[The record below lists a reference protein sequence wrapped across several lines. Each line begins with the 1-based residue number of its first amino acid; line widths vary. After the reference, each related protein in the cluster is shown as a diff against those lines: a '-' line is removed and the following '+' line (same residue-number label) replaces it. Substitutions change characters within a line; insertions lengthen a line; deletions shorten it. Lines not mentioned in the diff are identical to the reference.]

1 MDKIKKILKKE
12 ITKKGHISIS
22 RFMEISL
29 FDPNDGYYTKQ
40 NPLGSD
46 GDFITSPDISQI
58 FGEVIGAWALDII
71 IKIDSSKNFQIIDLG
86 GGKGTL
92 LKDIKRVCKNRNLS
106 YGFIDINR
114 SLIDLQKKNIPQAR
128 HFNSISQLPSNPT
141 IFIGNEFLDVFP
153 IRQFMKINE
162 VWQEVFIKQ
171 KNDDF
176 QYCYNDIED
185 TILFNEY
192 QNKIPG
198 NADFFEINIMFKKI
212 INDLSIFLKKNNG
225 ICLFIDYGYLNG
237 YGNTL
242 QAIKKH
248 KYVDP
253 LAHPGI
259 SDITSH
265 VNFSHLMYE
274 AKKMDL
280 NFFGPV
286 SQRNFLIKLGAFE
299 RLKILKKLTN
309 SEKIITDLEIGLK
322 RVIEN
327 TNMGS
332 LFKVCAITPNR
343 KFIPEGFD

>member
-1 MDKIKKILKKE
+1 MDKIKEILKKE

-29 FDPNDGYYTKQ
+29 SDPNEGYYTKQ

-71 IKIDSSKNFQIIDLG
+71 IKIDSGKNFQIIDLG

-92 LKDIKRVCKNRNLS
+92 LNDIKRVCKNRNLS
-106 YGFIDINR
+106 YGFIEINEY
-114 SLIDLQKKNIPQAR
+114 LIDLQKKTIPRAR
-128 HFNSISQLPSNPT
+128 HFNSISQLPNNPT

-153 IRQFMKINE
+153 IRQFIKINE

-171 KNDDF
+171 KNDEF

-212 INDLSIFLKKNNG
+212 INDLSIFLKK
-225 ICLFIDYGYLNG
+225 
-237 YGNTL
+237 
-242 QAIKKH
+242 K
-248 KYVDP
+248 
-253 LAHPGI
+253 
-259 SDITSH
+259 
-265 VNFSHLMYE
+265 
-274 AKKMDL
+274 
-280 NFFGPV
+280 
-286 SQRNFLIKLGAFE
+286 
-299 RLKILKKLTN
+299 
-309 SEKIITDLEIGLK
+309 
-322 RVIEN
+322 
-327 TNMGS
+327 
-332 LFKVCAITPNR
+332 
-343 KFIPEGFD
+343 

>member
-1 MDKIKKILKKE
+1 M
-12 ITKKGHISIS
+12 
-22 RFMEISL
+22 
-29 FDPNDGYYTKQ
+29 
-40 NPLGSD
+40 
-46 GDFITSPDISQI
+46 
-58 FGEVIGAWALDII
+58 DII

-212 INDLSIFLKKNNG
+212 ININFSKKK
-225 ICLFIDYGYLNG
+225 IKFVHSLTTVIK

-242 QAIKKH
+242 TIK
-248 KYVDP
+248 
-253 LAHPGI
+253 
-259 SDITSH
+259 T
-265 VNFSHLMYE
+265 
-274 AKKMDL
+274 
-280 NFFGPV
+280 
-286 SQRNFLIKLGAFE
+286 
-299 RLKILKKLTN
+299 
-309 SEKIITDLEIGLK
+309 
-322 RVIEN
+322 
-327 TNMGS
+327 
-332 LFKVCAITPNR
+332 
-343 KFIPEGFD
+343 

>member
-1 MDKIKKILKKE
+1 MNKVKEILKKE
-12 ITKKGHISIS
+12 MTKKGRISIS
-22 RFMEISL
+22 KFMEISL
-29 FDPNDGYYTKQ
+29 SDPNEGYYIKQ

-58 FGEVIGAWALDII
+58 FGEVIGAWALDTI
-71 IKIDSSKNFQIIDLG
+71 IKFDSINRFQIIDLG

-106 YGFIDINR
+106 YGFIEINR
-114 SLIDLQKKNIPQAR
+114 NLIDLQKKTIPQAE
-128 HFNSISQLPSNPT
+128 HFNSISHLPNNPT

-153 IRQFMKINE
+153 IRQFIKINE
-162 VWQEVFIKQ
+162 VWQEVYVKQ

-176 QYCYNDIED
+176 QYCYQNIED
-185 TILFNEY
+185 KELFDEY

-198 NADFFEINIMFKKI
+198 DADFFEINTMFKKI
-212 INDLSIFLKKNNG
+212 INDLSTFLKKNNG
-225 ICLFIDYGYLNG
+225 ICLFIDYGYLSG
-237 YGNTL
+237 HGNTL

-248 KYVDP
+248 KYVNP
-253 LAHPGI
+253 LVYPGI

-274 AKKMDL
+274 TKKMGL

-309 SEKIITDLEIGLK
+309 SEKIVTDLEIGLK
-322 RVIEN
+322 RIIEN
-327 TNMGS
+327 TDMGS
-332 LFKVCAITPNR
+332 LFKVCAITPNG